1 VRGKLYRT
9 KQKIVNTLD
18 LPRDIILD
26 MPKITVTGDNEI
38 IIENHKGVVLFG
50 EDQVKVNSGI
60 GLISIY
66 GGKFEILFMGG
77 STITIGGK
85 FKSIVYE
92 GNSYV

>member
-1 VRGKLYRT
+1 MEEKLYRT
-9 KQKIVNTLD
+9 KQSIVDKLD
-18 LPRDIILD
+18 LPRDIILN

-50 EDQVKVNSGI
+50 ENQVKINSGV

-66 GGKFEILFMGG
+66 GSRFEILFMGG

-85 FKSIVYE
+85 FKSIAYE
-92 GNSYV
+92 GNE

>member
-1 VRGKLYRT
+1 VEDKLYRT
-9 KQKIVNTLD
+9 KQNIADKLD
-18 LPRDIILD
+18 LPRDIILN

-50 EDQVKVNSGI
+50 ENQVKVNSGV

-66 GGKFEILFMGG
+66 GSRFEILFMGG

-85 FKSIVYE
+85 FKSIAYE
-92 GNSYV
+92 GNE

>member
-1 VRGKLYRT
+1 MENKLYRT
-9 KQKIVNTLD
+9 KQNIADKLD
-18 LPRDIILD
+18 LPRDIILN

-50 EDQVKVNSGI
+50 EEQVKINSGV

-66 GGKFEILFMGG
+66 GSRFEILFMGG

-85 FKSIVYE
+85 FKSVVYE
-92 GNSYV
+92 GNE